1 MAQAAQ
7 HLRDVSLHSLD
18 SLTEEAAAERKRL
31 AHAAEQ
37 VWSESY
43 GCGSH
48 AKFADNEDDSGG
60 YAITDY
66 TPDKLSTIRVF
77 CVVKGTVLTNIVLFF
92 EQLLITSVFAIAAVT
107 VYNLFQDKVEME
119 TDNPRE
125 AHSLNHWLMRQ
136 EPKMRQFAAIMTTLA
151 AFLLTFYTTMSV
163 NRWWTIRTQGV
174 GGIKAATVALVWTV
188 HQICPQDSDVLDAIS
203 RYGRASLKLIFIWR
217 RSEKITPETLQPLE
231 EKKLLTAEE
240 VKCLLEWNHCLHETI
255 WAWQMGIVRMM
266 QSEGRIPN
274 DQMLRKLIQYVEAGR
289 QAVQVVHT
297 HVAVK
302 IPMQYV
308 HLLGLLVKMHNF
320 VLALIMGILFGAAYR
335 GGEWLICAQL
345 FGRTLILPF
354 LFNAILL
361 INAELSDP
369 FDGGISDFPDGGY
382 LGNLGKDCQGI
393 LDASQKLPSW
403 IADRKEK
410 SKV

>member
-1 MAQAAQ
+1 MRGALSTASAASS
-7 HLRDVSLHSLD
+7 HVFD
-18 SLTEEAAAERKRL
+18 EAAEERKRL

-37 VWSESY
+37 VWSDSY
-43 GCGSH
+43 GCASH
-48 AKFADNEDDSGG
+48 AKFADNEDNSGG

-66 TPDKLSTIRVF
+66 QPEKLSTLRVF
-77 CVVKGTVLTNIVLFF
+77 CAVKGTVMTDIVLFF
-92 EQLLITSVFAIAAVT
+92 EQFLITLVFAGAAST
-107 VYNLFQDKVEME
+107 VYFMFKGKVEME
-119 TDNPRE
+119 D
-125 AHSLNHWLMRQ
+125 HSKQDLSLNMWLERQ
-136 EPKMRQFAAIMTTLA
+136 EPKMRQFAMIMTTLA

-163 NRWWTIRTQGV
+163 NRWWAIRSQGV
-174 GGIKAATVALVWTV
+174 GGIKAATVALVWNV
-188 HQICPQDSDVLDAIS
+188 QQICPQEQDVLEAIS

-217 RSEKITPETLQPLE
+217 RSEKITEETLQPLQ
-231 EKKLLTAEE
+231 EKKLLKPEE
-240 VKCLLEWNHCLHETI
+240 VQLLLKWNHCLHETI
-255 WAWQMGIVRMM
+255 WAWQMGIVKMLH
-266 QSEGRIPN
+266 SEGRIPT
-274 DQMLRKLIQYVEAGR
+274 DQLLRSLIEYCEAGR
-289 QAVQVVHT
+289 LAVQVVHT

-335 GGEWLICAQL
+335 EKEWLICMQL

-382 LGNLGKDCQGI
+382 IANLGKDCQGI
-393 LDASQKLPSW
+393 IDASKKLPKW
-403 IADRKEK
+403 MEERKA
-410 SKV
+410 KV

>member
-1 MAQAAQ
+1 MAQES
-7 HLRDVSLHSLD
+7 R
-18 SLTEEAAAERKRL
+18 EAASERKRL
-31 AHAAEQ
+31 ALAAEQ

-43 GCGSH
+43 GCASH

-66 TPDKLSTIRVF
+66 QPEKLSTLRVF
-77 CVVKGTVLTNIVLFF
+77 FAVKGTVMTDIVLFC
-92 EQLLITSVFAIAAVT
+92 EQFLITVVFAIAAGT
-107 VYNLFQDKVEME
+107 VYYMFKDKVEMVSE
-119 TDNPRE
+119 KRDDI
-125 AHSLNHWLMRQ
+125 SLNKWLERQ
-136 EPKMRQFAAIMTTLA
+136 EPKMRQFAMIMTTLA
-151 AFLLTFYTTMSV
+151 AFLLTFYTTLSV
-163 NRWWTIRTQGV
+163 NRWWAIRTQGV
-174 GGIKAATVALVWTV
+174 GGIKAATVALVWNM
-188 HQICPQDSDVLDAIS
+188 QQLCPQEQEILDAVS

-217 RSEKITPETLQPLE
+217 RSDKITAETLKPLE
-231 EKKLLTAEE
+231 DKKLLTQEE
-240 VKCLLEWNHCLHETI
+240 VKLLLEWNHCLHETI
-255 WAWQMGIVRMM
+255 WAWQMGIVKMLHF
-266 QSEGRIPN
+266 EGKIHT
-274 DQMLRKLIQYVEAGR
+274 DQMLRSLIEYCEAGR

-297 HVAVK
+297 HLAVK

-335 GGEWLICAQL
+335 ASEWVICMQL

-382 LGNLGKDCQGI
+382 IANLGKDCQGI
-393 LDASQKLPSW
+393 VDASKKMPTW
-403 IADRKEK
+403 ITERSDKI
-410 SKV
+410 KV